1 MVNIREL
8 RIGNWVYN
16 KYHGQNIKITPFDF
30 FTHGHD
36 PDGHQYIVQSYSIT
50 TGRDLEPIPLTAEI
64 LEKNFEVTYNG
75 SRIYEESDCRFYL
88 IPLPNGKVV
97 PALLSPGDG
106 TPFLKIAD
114 IHYVRCYYVHQLQN
128 ILIDMGIDKEIIL

>member
-97 PALLSPGDG
+97 PALLSSGDG

-114 IHYVRCYYVHQLQN
+114 IHYIRCYYVHQLQN
-128 ILIDMGIDKEIIL
+128 ILIDMGIGKEIIL